1 MSADP
6 RPPRVRAL
14 SVHADYRCRSSGAC
28 CSSGWPIAVEPE
40 RAARIATALRRGVFT
55 GLGPAAEGCLVAP
68 PGLPPGAHPRLAH
81 DAAGRCVFLETD
93 GLCAVHRRLG
103 EDALPSA
110 CRQFPRVSTLTPL
123 GVSVT
128 LSHYCPTAAGLLF
141 SGSSLRIVE
150 EPAAFPASWPFEGL
164 DANEA
169 LPPLLRPGV
178 LMTWAAHES
187 WERYAVA
194 TLERLPPEAALE
206 QLAGA
211 AEAARS
217 WTPADGD
224 FDAFFFSACHSEG
237 SRAPATASS
246 EGGSD
251 GERDDSTADPA
262 DPAAAW
268 RLVASTVPDGHPRP
282 AALPPIDAPTTAL
295 VGAGWRA
302 LAGPVCAWLAAK
314 AFASWLALQ
323 GQGLR
328 TTVLGLRVALGVLR
342 AETAR
347 GCRESGHALDAALLK
362 EALRRADLLL
372 LHLADPEALARR
384 LSRCETGVLRSTV
397 HA

>member
-1 MSADP
+1 MSAGP
-6 RPPRVRAL
+6 RPRVRAL

-28 CSSGWPIAVEPE
+28 CSSGWSIGVEPE
-40 RAARIATALRRGVFT
+40 RAARLSAAVRSGVLA
-55 GLGPAAEGCLVAP
+55 GLGINGQGCLANP
-68 PGLPPGAHPRLAH
+68 PGLPPGAHPRLAF
-81 DAAGRCVFLETD
+81 DAAGRCLFLEAD

-110 CRQFPRVSTLTPL
+110 CRQFPRVSTLTPH

-150 EPAAFPASWPFEGL
+150 EPAAFPASWDFEGL
-164 DANEA
+164 DAREA

-178 LMTWAAHES
+178 LMTWAAHER

-194 TLERLPPEAALE
+194 VLEQLPPDAALERLTA
-206 QLAGA
+206 A

-224 FDAFFFSACHSEG
+224 FDAFFSACHPEG
-237 SRAPATASS
+237 GRGSPAAGAG
-246 EGGSD
+246 GGSD
-251 GERDDSTADPA
+251 EGWDDGKAEATDP
-262 DPAAAW
+262 W
-268 RLVASTVPDGHPRP
+268 TLVASTVPGGHPRP
-282 AALPPIDAPTTAL
+282 APPPIDPSVTAL
-295 VGAGWRA
+295 VEAGWHA
-302 LAGPVCAWLAAK
+302 LAGPVCAWLATK

-328 TTVLGLRVALGVLR
+328 TTVRGLRVALGVLR
-342 AETAR
+342 AEATR
-347 GCRESGHALDAALLK
+347 VCLQSGSVLDAALLK

-372 LHLADPEALARR
+372 VHLADPEALARR
-384 LSRCETGVLRSTV
+384 LSRCESAGMLGSTV
-397 HA
+397 RA